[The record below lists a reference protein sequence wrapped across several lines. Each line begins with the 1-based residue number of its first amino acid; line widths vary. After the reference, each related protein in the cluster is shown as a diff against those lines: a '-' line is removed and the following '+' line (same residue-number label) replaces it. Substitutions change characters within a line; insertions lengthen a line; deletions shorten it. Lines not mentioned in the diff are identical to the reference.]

1 MSPQDLALQVVQQVF
16 NGVSLGSIY
25 ALIALGYTM
34 VYGIIRLINFAHGD
48 IFMVGAFAGYYAT
61 AVYKLSFLPALL
73 IAMVVAAITGVLI
86 EFLAYR
92 PIRKASRISALITA
106 IGVSFLLENA
116 GLLILK
122 PDPRAFPEVI
132 PLTVYNFGGLIVN
145 NRQVLILVVTI
156 GLMLLLQWVVRFTKI
171 GKAMRAVANDR
182 DAASLMGISVNQ
194 VITVTFAI
202 GSALAAAAGV
212 LVGIFYNRIDPLM
225 GIMPGLKAF
234 IAAVLGGIGIIPGA
248 MIGGFVLGI
257 VEVLVVAFFSSG
269 WKDAAAFVAL
279 IVILLVRPAGIL
291 GKNVGEKV

>member
-1 MSPQDLALQVVQQVF
+1 MSPHELTLQVIQQLF

-48 IFMVGAFAGYYAT
+48 IFMVGAYAGYFAT
-61 AVYKLSFLPALL
+61 AVYHLSFFPALL
-73 IAMVVAAITGVLI
+73 LAMVVAAAFGVTI

-106 IGVSFLLENA
+106 LGVSFLLENA

-132 PLTVYNFGGLIVN
+132 PLTVYDLGGVIVN
-145 NRQVLILVVTI
+145 NRQVLILVVTV
-156 GLMLLLQWVVRFTKI
+156 GLMLLLQWIVRYTKI

-182 DAASLMGISVNQ
+182 DAAHLMGINVNH

-234 IAAVLGGIGIIPGA
+234 VSAVLGGIGIIPGA
-248 MIGGFVLGI
+248 MIGGFVMGI
-257 VEVLVVAFFSSG
+257 VEVLVVAFLSSG

-279 IVILLVRPAGIL
+279 IVILLVRPAGLL
-291 GKNVGEKV
+291 GRNVGEKI